1 MGNKNL
7 RSCTSFSVHNIIE
20 VVAVK
25 ITNEWLAILL
35 DIQRERQRGEG
46 KLVNK
51 VDFDGGPV
59 DNLDD
64 GRGAE
69 RTCDEQAHRLS

>member
-1 MGNKNL
+1 MGNEDL
-7 RSCTSFSVHNIIE
+7 RSRTSFSVHDIIE

-64 GRGAE
+64 GGGAE